1 MAEQELYYATVAIK
15 SKIELQPRVTNENE
29 TEYDEV
35 KVNKE
40 PPQAKTV
47 KEAEVEKQNESVQQT
62 PDQTVKEAERFC
74 RYQQLCC
81 CFGTL
86 CVILVLTIIGVWVY
100 FRVSTA
106 SELNQLKSSQKVLL
120 EENQNLTNLNNKLS
134 SDYKNLT
141 IQFDNL
147 TTASITL
154 KNNITTLIVE
164 NYNLT
169 VATTM
174 LKNNITTLTVE
185 NYNLT
190 VATTMLKNNITT
202 LTVENYNLTVATT
215 MLKNNIT
222 TLTAENYNLTV
233 ATTML
238 KNNITTLT
246 VENYNL
252 TVATTMLKNNITT
265 LTVENYNLTVATTML
280 KNNITTLTVENYN
293 LTVATTMLKNNIT
306 TLTTENRNLTTI
318 NEELRKD
325 KKNLTELIKNMEETW
340 NELNVSRAQWSIDVY
355 CPKKN
360 GGRNCTSCQNGWNY
374 NLSSCY
380 AYNDAVP
387 SNQRNWEGARED
399 CRSKISDLTVVS
411 NNAEKDYVKTQSPAT
426 GSITGFWIGLRA
438 VEGKWKWLDGSDLT
452 NQTWIQQPATDGK
465 CVTSLQNR
473 EWTSV
478 NCTERNAWICEKKAL
493 SV

>member
-47 KEAEVEKQNESVQQT
+47 KEAEVEEQNECVQRT

-86 CVILVLTIIGVWVY
+86 CVILVLSVIGVWVY

-154 KNNITTLIVE
+154 KNNITTLAVE

-174 LKNNITTLTVE
+174 LTK
-185 NYNLT
+185 
-190 VATTMLKNNITT
+190 
-202 LTVENYNLTVATT
+202 
-215 MLKNNIT
+215 
-222 TLTAENYNLTV
+222 
-233 ATTML
+233 
-238 KNNITTLT
+238 
-246 VENYNL
+246 
-252 TVATTMLKNNITT
+252 
-265 LTVENYNLTVATTML
+265 
-280 KNNITTLTVENYN
+280 
-293 LTVATTMLKNNIT
+293 NIT

-340 NELNVSRAQWSIDVY
+340 NELNVSRAQWSIDAY

-360 GGRNCTSCQNGWNY
+360 GGRNCTYCPSGWNY

-380 AYNDAVP
+380 AYNDAKP
-387 SNQRNWEGARED
+387 SDQRNWEGARED
-399 CRSKISDLTVVS
+399 CKTKKSDLTVVS

-426 GSITGFWIGLRA
+426 GGITGFWIGLRA

-452 NQTWIQQPATDGK
+452 NQAWIQQPATDGK